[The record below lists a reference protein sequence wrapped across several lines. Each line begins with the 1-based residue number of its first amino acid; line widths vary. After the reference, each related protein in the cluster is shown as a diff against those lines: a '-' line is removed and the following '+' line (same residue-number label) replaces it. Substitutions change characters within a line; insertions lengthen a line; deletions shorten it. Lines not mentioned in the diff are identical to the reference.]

1 MAYSLEL
8 IDVSKSAGSSR
19 TLHEVNFAAVAGE
32 VTAIC
37 GGRGAGKTA
46 LVRLVAGLER
56 PEEGAVLVRG
66 RDVANATGRALQRIQ
81 RGLAVMLQG
90 DASGSCG
97 LFDSATVREN
107 VAFPVRQAGHVSA
120 RRTDRLVDSY
130 LERAGLAHLADE
142 RPAALDL
149 PTRKRV
155 ALVRALAMR
164 APLVVLDDPDG
175 RVGPHDLRLM
185 HDLLTA
191 ERDERS
197 RTFVLATTSSALA
210 AAVADRVITLDDG
223 RVVEDAAARGEL
235 QAVGPGVT

>member
-19 TLHEVNFAAVAGE
+19 TLHEVNFGAVAGE
-32 VTAIC
+32 VTALC
-37 GGRGAGKTA
+37 GARGAGKTA
-46 LVRLVAGLER
+46 IVRLIAGLER
-56 PEEGAVLVRG
+56 PEEGAVLVGG
-66 RDVANATGRALQRIQ
+66 RDVANASGRALQRIQ
-81 RGLAVMLQG
+81 RGMAVMLQG

-97 LFDSATVREN
+97 LFDSATVTEN

-120 RRTDRLVDSY
+120 RRIDRLVSSY
-130 LERAGLAHLADE
+130 LERAGLAQLAEE
-142 RPAALDL
+142 RPAALEL
-149 PTRKRV
+149 PMRKRL

-175 RVGPHDLRLM
+175 RVGPDDLRLM
-185 HDLLTA
+185 HELLTA

-197 RTFVLATTSSALA
+197 RTFLLATTNVTLA

-223 RVVEDAAARGEL
+223 RVVEDAAVGGEL